1 METVTGIGFKNPERR
16 WRVASSIALVVQ
28 LTAMLEAWWVAFKS
42 LEVRTNPGCSTPIY
56 QLKFF
61 LFFSFF
67 FFFLTVKKPQNEK
80 KVKKRSSEVSP
91 LIFRYWI
98 VSTTHHVRLSYKPI
112 SFNKKTWRR
121 WWFQFLQYLQL
132 VLRYGNGFKMPSP

>member
-1 METVTGIGFKNPERR
+1 METVTGIGCKNPERR
-16 WRVASSIALVVQ
+16 MWVASSIALVVQ

-67 FFFLTVKKPQNEK
+67 LTVKKPQNEK
-80 KVKKRSSEVSP
+80 KVKKRPSEVSP
-91 LIFRYWI
+91 LIF
-98 VSTTHHVRLSYKPI
+98 
-112 SFNKKTWRR
+112 
-121 WWFQFLQYLQL
+121 
-132 VLRYGNGFKMPSP
+132 